1 MRATCPIHLTLNN
14 NIKKVSIHCV
24 MLYSLFFVLSSGPTN
39 IRFPDTLSVCNSNMC
54 IHTKHTVFC
63 TSESYGGV
71 VSDTVRSAWYK
82 VVRDIVPTTERASK
96 INLQPTDTY
105 RKGKSMDTRSQKLA
119 IRDAA
124 HNTWRWTRNNSTGYT
139 GRKHDTFPDR
149 G

>member
-1 MRATCPIHLTLNN
+1 MRATCPMHPIFNN
-14 NIKKVSIHCV
+14 NIKKVPIHCV
-24 MLYSLFFVLSSGPTN
+24 MVYSFLFVLSSGPSN
-39 IRFPDTLSVCNSNMC
+39 IRFPNTLSVCITNMC

-63 TSESYGGV
+63 TSESYGEV

-82 VVRDIVPTTERASK
+82 VVRDILPPTELASK

-105 RKGKSMDTRSQKLA
+105 RKGKSMDARSQKLA

-124 HNTWRWTRNNSTGYT
+124 HIWRWTRNNSTGST
-139 GRKHDTFPDR
+139 GREHDTYPDM